1 MEIQWPLILFTFFN
15 CLAGGIFLMQG
26 ILTLSGKGK
35 AMQLASC
42 VSAIVAL
49 AIGGLSV
56 FFHLQHPLR
65 MLNGFGHITSGI
77 TQELIAIVLLAV
89 VMVLFC
95 QKTPAF
101 AQLKGRALA
110 ILKRGGK

>member
-42 VSAIVAL
+42 ISAIVAL
-49 AIGGLSV
+49 AI
-56 FFHLQHPLR
+56 
-65 MLNGFGHITSGI
+65 
-77 TQELIAIVLLAV
+77 VLLYEVAV
-89 VMVLFC
+89 N
-95 QKTPAF
+95 
-101 AQLKGRALA
+101 ALIQFQWA
-110 ILKRGGK
+110 L